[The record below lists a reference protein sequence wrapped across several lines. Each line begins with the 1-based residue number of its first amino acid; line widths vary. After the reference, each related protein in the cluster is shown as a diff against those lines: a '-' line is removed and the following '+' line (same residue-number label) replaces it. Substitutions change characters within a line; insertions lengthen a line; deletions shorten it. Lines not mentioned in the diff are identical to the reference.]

1 MSTVKYKIYRLS
13 AHAIIGHGKE
23 QADGYYQF
31 ALNRRET
38 SKCILSG
45 MQEQDD
51 NALFY
56 QIMDELQAGVTP
68 PAEDSI
74 IEALSDI
81 IVYVDFS
88 GIFDRS
94 AEQKR
99 YADRQQ
105 KAKSMFRPEGITL
118 DLGNGEQRYVAF
130 ERSASMS
137 RRAMLSFIRAD
148 LYKPIRKR
156 IMLDLKIGMCQLSK
170 LYAYNGLMMSSGQRI
185 DGIGI
190 DAPHRVIVI
199 DNPTYTLGSTKVI
212 TVEDDGSDSSMRK
225 YRRVEKYVDEYLEGV
240 Y

>member
-13 AHAIIGHGKE
+13 AQAIIGHGKE
-23 QADGYYQF
+23 RADGYYQF
-31 ALNRRET
+31 ELNRRET

-99 YADRQQ
+99 YPCP
-105 KAKSMFRPEGITL
+105 SGRP
-118 DLGNGEQRYVAF
+118 
-130 ERSASMS
+130 
-137 RRAMLSFIRAD
+137 
-148 LYKPIRKR
+148 
-156 IMLDLKIGMCQLSK
+156 K
-170 LYAYNGLMMSSGQRI
+170 LHCIL
-185 DGIGI
+185 
-190 DAPHRVIVI
+190 
-199 DNPTYTLGSTKVI
+199 
-212 TVEDDGSDSSMRK
+212 
-225 YRRVEKYVDEYLEGV
+225 
-240 Y
+240 

>member
-13 AHAIIGHGKE
+13 ARAIIGHGKE
-23 QADGYYQF
+23 QSDGYYQF

-88 GIFDRS
+88 GIFDR
-94 AEQKR
+94 AQ
-99 YADRQQ
+99 
-105 KAKSMFRPEGITL
+105 
-118 DLGNGEQRYVAF
+118 N
-130 ERSASMS
+130 RSAMQTGS
-137 RRAMLSFIRAD
+137 RKQSLCSV
-148 LYKPIRKR
+148 RKALR
-156 IMLDLKIGMCQLSK
+156 
-170 LYAYNGLMMSSGQRI
+170 
-185 DGIGI
+185 
-190 DAPHRVIVI
+190 
-199 DNPTYTLGSTKVI
+199 
-212 TVEDDGSDSSMRK
+212 
-225 YRRVEKYVDEYLEGV
+225 
-240 Y
+240 

>member
-1 MSTVKYKIYRLS
+1 MSTVKYRIYRLS
-13 AHAIIGHGKE
+13 ARAIIGHGKE
-23 QADGYYQF
+23 RADGYYQF
-31 ALNRRET
+31 ELNRRET

-68 PAEDSI
+68 SAENSI

-118 DLGNGEQRYVAF
+118 DLGNGAQRYVAF

-148 LYKPIRKR
+148 LYEPIRKR
-156 IMLDLKIGMCQLSK
+156 IMLDLQVGMCQLVIHHCRREAGPVFTHCPKQDAVLVCTHTTQLNHK
-170 LYAYNGLMMSSGQRI
+170 L
-185 DGIGI
+185 IGFCLI
-190 DAPHRVIVI
+190 KLR
-199 DNPTYTLGSTKVI
+199 
-212 TVEDDGSDSSMRK
+212 
-225 YRRVEKYVDEYLEGV
+225 
-240 Y
+240 